1 MVNIMAIQ
9 LTADLILGIGA
20 LGVAAVAIVMFLR
33 ATSDVSR
40 KERTKNIDSQE
51 NNLETIKLKIEPE
64 EGQLKVPKID
74 QITERTQVEKA
85 RSKIR
90 TLTLQQEILGMVMKR
105 LFEAEDEG
113 EISREER
120 ERLASNYD
128 TEMKSVSEELRKA
141 ELIVSLNELEEIR
154 SSIIDQFQ
162 DTLNDTQIKIDMII
176 KELDIEK
183 PEPAVEEIK
192 TKKKTPKRS
201 PKPRSKPVPKIK
213 PIEEEEEPQEPE
225 IPEDEIEDEEE
236 DTSRGGSVED
246 RLEKLKEDVLKE
258 LEELDRLELE
268 A

>member
-1 MVNIMAIQ
+1 MALQ

-20 LGVAAVAIVMFLR
+20 LGVAAVAIFMFLR
-33 ATSDVSR
+33 ATSDTSR
-40 KERTKNIDSQE
+40 NQKREEDNQVIDSE
-51 NNLETIKLKIEPE
+51 PINLKIESDRSRV
-64 EGQLKVPKID
+64 KVPKID
-74 QITERTQVEKA
+74 TLTEKPQVEQA

-128 TEMKSVSEELRKA
+128 AEMKSVNEELRNA

-154 SSIIDQFQ
+154 SNIIEQFQ
-162 DTLNDTQIKIDMII
+162 ETLNDTQQKIDLII
-176 KELDIEK
+176 KELDIK
-183 PEPAVEEIK
+183 PPESKIEEPK
-192 TKKKTPKRS
+192 PKRKTQRKR
-201 PKPRSKPVPKIK
+201 PPRRKPIK
-213 PIEEEEEPQEPE
+213 PSKEEQEEVEEEPSGEE
-225 IPEDEIEDEEE
+225 IEEDEEE
-236 DTSRGGSVED
+236 TSREDSVED